1 MDQND
6 PDGISPQGSGPSIL
20 ARTQALALHRDAATM
35 TTTGHSPVPGVATA
49 SFVPSFLA
57 ELTRAM
63 QAAAEQE
70 HERIVAIIADEAA
83 GEVDKARKRAALE
96 VDELRRLAE
105 EDMARIQGWC
115 ADETER
121 IRREASQR
129 SDERRRDLEEFLA
142 QHQSI
147 IATEIDAIG
156 VGVRDYRSLL
166 DQFFDELKGATDPAQ
181 IARRAGSLPAL
192 PDLESIRGIA
202 RANAVGRFANAPQ
215 YVADEPAGEG
225 VGWADDAVSGPS
237 ADADVDDEWAEAGA
251 GLGVMDPEAVG
262 RSEDLPVGPA
272 AEGTV
277 AAWVQRSSA
286 AVRLL
291 RSIAPRSLAEQ
302 EAEDRGT
309 QGP

>member
-6 PDGISPQGSGPSIL
+6 PDGISTNGGGPSIL
-20 ARTQALALHRDAATM
+20 ARTQAVALHRDVAAA
-35 TTTGHSPVPGVATA
+35 TTTGHAPVPGVATA
-49 SFVPSFLA
+49 NFLPSFLA

-70 HERIVAIIADEAA
+70 RERIGAIVANEAA
-83 GEVDKARKRAALE
+83 GEVDKARRRAALE
-96 VDELRRLAE
+96 ADELRRLAQ
-105 EDMARIQGWC
+105 EDMGRIEAWS

-129 SDERRRDLEEFLA
+129 MEERRRDLEEYLA
-142 QHQSI
+142 KHESI
-147 IATEIDAIG
+147 IATEIEAIG
-156 VGVRDYRSLL
+156 VGVRDYRSTL
-166 DQFFDELKGATDPAQ
+166 DQFFDELQGATDPAQ

-192 PDLESIRGIA
+192 PDLESIRGVA

-215 YVADEPAGEG
+215 DVADEPAGEG

-237 ADADVDDEWAEAGA
+237 ADADVDDEGAEAGA

-286 AVRLL
+286 AVRML
-291 RSIAPRSLAEQ
+291 RSMAPRSLAEQ
-302 EAEDRGT
+302 DVEDRGT
-309 QGP
+309 QGS

>member
-6 PDGISPQGSGPSIL
+6 PIGVSPQGGGPSIL
-20 ARTQALALHRDAATM
+20 ARTQAGALHRDVAAV
-35 TTTGHSPVPGVATA
+35 TTTGHAPVPRAATD

-70 HERIVAIIADEAA
+70 RERIVAIVADDAV
-83 GEVDKARKRAALE
+83 GEVDEARRRAAVE
-96 VDELRRLAE
+96 AEELRRLAE
-105 EDMARIQGWC
+105 EDMGRIQAWS

-129 SDERRRDLEEFLA
+129 TDERRRDLEEYLA
-142 QHQSI
+142 QHESI
-147 IATEIDAIG
+147 IATEIEAIG
-156 VGVRDYRSLL
+156 VGVRDYRSML
-166 DQFFDELKGATDPAQ
+166 DQFFDELLGATDPAQ

-192 PDLESIRGIA
+192 PDLESIRGVA
-202 RANAVGRFANAPQ
+202 RASAVARFANAPQ
-215 YVADEPAGEG
+215 DAADEPVGEG
-225 VGWADDAVSGPS
+225 PGWELDAVSGPS
-237 ADADVDDEWAEAGA
+237 ADADVGDEWADAGA

-272 AEGTV
+272 AEGNV

-291 RSIAPRSLAEQ
+291 RSIAPRSLAEP
-302 EAEDRGT
+302 EVEDRGT

>member
-6 PDGISPQGSGPSIL
+6 PDGISPHGSGPSIL
-20 ARTQALALHRDAATM
+20 ARSQAVALHRDPAAV
-35 TTTGHSPVPGVATA
+35 TTTGHAPVPGVATA

-63 QAAAEQE
+63 QAASERE
-70 HERIVAIIADEAA
+70 RERIVAIVADEAA
-83 GEVDKARKRAALE
+83 GEVDKARGRAAVE
-96 VDELRRLAE
+96 AEELRRLAE
-105 EDMARIQGWC
+105 EDLGRIEAWC

-129 SDERRRDLEEFLA
+129 ADERRKDLEEFLA
-142 QHQSI
+142 QHESI
-147 IATEIDAIG
+147 IATEIEAIG
-156 VGVRDYRSLL
+156 VGVRDYRSML
-166 DQFFDELKGATDPAQ
+166 DQFFDELRGATDPAQ

-192 PDLESIRGIA
+192 PDLESIRGVA
-202 RANAVGRFANAPQ
+202 RASAVGRFANAPQ
-215 YVADEPAGEG
+215 EDVDEPADEG
-225 VGWADDAVSGPS
+225 PGWEDDTVSAPS
-237 ADADVDDEWAEAGA
+237 SDADVDDDWAGPGA

-272 AEGTV
+272 ADGAV
-277 AAWVQRSSA
+277 AAWVQRSNA

-302 EAEDRGT
+302 DVEDRGT
-309 QGP
+309 QGS